1 MTDAEI
7 DALSLDAIREQVA
20 VRVMG
25 WHQQEVKDENFSMM
39 AWHEAEGDGYMT
51 FPVDREYHWS
61 GTVIEPFHPECDIRA
76 AWAMEE
82 EIARRGFHREYGNIL
97 FKSLRDVGGD
107 GVAFRVAHATPEQR
121 CRAALK
127 AVERMGVQSS
137 A

>member
-7 DALSLDAIREQVA
+7 DALTPERLRKEVA
-20 VRVMG
+20 LRVMG
-25 WHQQEVKDENFSMM
+25 LC
-39 AWHEAEGDGYMT
+39 
-51 FPVDREYHWS
+51 
-61 GTVIEPFHPECDIRA
+61 FHKNKTTYGLTYSCLDCGAKHLGRDVVVPDYPGDIRA
-76 AWAMEE
+76 AWAVEE
-82 EIARRGFHREYGNIL
+82 QIARRGFHREYGNIL

-137 A
+137 T